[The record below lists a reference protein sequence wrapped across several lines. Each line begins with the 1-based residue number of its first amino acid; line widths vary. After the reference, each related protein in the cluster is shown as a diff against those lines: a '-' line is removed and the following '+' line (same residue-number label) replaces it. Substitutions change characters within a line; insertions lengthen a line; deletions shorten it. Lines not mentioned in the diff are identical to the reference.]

1 MQLIEE
7 IYRQQEVIH
16 PTVFD
21 RPKFNP
27 VEAYQFFVIKLTE
40 QLSIRGVKLILHEKN
55 KHVIGQIALWYAN
68 DNRFTGDLKK
78 SLFIHGGVGTG
89 KSQLLVAL
97 KSLIY
102 EAEQIKAEIIHAV
115 DLQRLY
121 AEKKDDEIQVLKRRK
136 FVMVDDLGTES
147 VEVKNYG
154 NSSEPFNDLFDSRY
168 RNALHTIVTTNLRP
182 SEIGERY
189 GERILDRFRE
199 TMNDI
204 VLDFESFRK

>member
-1 MQLIEE
+1 MH
-7 IYRQQEVIH
+7 RQVAMH

-27 VEAYQFFVIKLTE
+27 VEAYQFFMMKLTG
-40 QLSIRGVKLILHEKN
+40 QLSNRGVKFILHEKN

-68 DNRFTGDLKK
+68 DSRFMGDLKK

-89 KSQLLVAL
+89 KSQLLIAL

-102 EAEQIKAEIIHAV
+102 EAEQKNAEIIHAV
-115 DLQRLY
+115 DLQKLY
-121 AEKKDDEIQVLKRRK
+121 SEKMDDAIQALKTRK

-168 RNALHTIVTTNLRP
+168 RNALHTIVATNLRP

-204 VLDFESFRK
+204 VIDFESFRK

>member
-1 MQLIEE
+1 M
-7 IYRQQEVIH
+7 RQPEVIH

-27 VEAYQFFVIKLTE
+27 VESYQFFVMKLTE
-40 QLSIRGVKLILHEKN
+40 QLHSRGVKLILHEKN
-55 KHVIGQIALWYAN
+55 KYVIGQIALWYAN
-68 DNRFTGDLKK
+68 DIRFKGDLKK

-89 KSQLLVAL
+89 KSQLLYAL

-102 EAEQIKAEIIHAV
+102 EAERIKAEIIHAV
-115 DLQRLY
+115 DLQKFY
-121 AEKKDDEIQVLKRRK
+121 SEKDDSIHILKERK
-136 FVMVDDLGTES
+136 FVMIDDLGTES

-168 RNALHTIVTTNLRP
+168 RNSLHTIVTTNLRP
-182 SEIGERY
+182 SEIGEKY